1 MNRQFFTVMKFEF
14 MTYLRNKV
22 YVGITLAVV
31 ILMAIGLSLPAI
43 ISTVQDMGVDFSSD
57 DEPTVSD
64 TIYVV
69 DKTGQA
75 PETEWFAQ
83 LSDTNLWETAT
94 EDKIDEIKTRIDEK
108 NASGLL
114 IINEADDYTW
124 VIRRMGMM
132 ESGMPAQ
139 FQTALGQYY
148 RALFLSEQG
157 LDETAIMSA
166 LQEPQLEI
174 VEIVEESGKSMEQTY
189 FYTYLLLFL
198 LYMTV
203 MMYGQLVATSV
214 ASEKSNRAMEMLIT
228 SAKPMNLMFGKVI
241 GSGLAG
247 LAQISVM
254 LITAGVFYKINEAHL
269 EAISII
275 KSVFSM
281 PPQIIFYTILFY
293 ITGYF
298 VYAFLYGALG
308 SLASRTEDINTSI
321 MPIILIFMVAFF
333 IAFYGMM
340 SPETPLLT
348 VASFIPFVSPMAM
361 FVRIAMTE
369 VPIWQI
375 VVSVALMFAT
385 IWGTGWLAAKIYR
398 IGILMYGKPPKIK
411 DLAVMLRNAR

>member
-1 MNRQFFTVMKFEF
+1 MKFEF

-22 YVGITLAVV
+22 YVGITLAIV

-75 PETEWFAQ
+75 PDTEWFAQ

-411 DLAVMLRNAR
+411 DLAAMLRNAR

>member
-1 MNRQFFTVMKFEF
+1 
-14 MTYLRNKV
+14 
-22 YVGITLAVV
+22 
-31 ILMAIGLSLPAI
+31 
-43 ISTVQDMGVDFSSD
+43 
-57 DEPTVSD
+57 
-64 TIYVV
+64 
-69 DKTGQA
+69 
-75 PETEWFAQ
+75 
-83 LSDTNLWETAT
+83 
-94 EDKIDEIKTRIDEK
+94 
-108 NASGLL
+108 
-114 IINEADDYTW
+114 
-124 VIRRMGMM
+124 
-132 ESGMPAQ
+132 
-139 FQTALGQYY
+139 
-148 RALFLSEQG
+148 
-157 LDETAIMSA
+157 
-166 LQEPQLEI
+166 
-174 VEIVEESGKSMEQTY
+174 
-189 FYTYLLLFL
+189 
-198 LYMTV
+198 
-203 MMYGQLVATSV
+203 
-214 ASEKSNRAMEMLIT
+214 MEMLIT

-361 FVRIAMTE
+361 FVRISMTE

-411 DLAVMLRNAR
+411 DLAAMLRNAR